1 MPRISQ
7 KHIPLLSTIGV
18 FLLLY
23 AIASLRY
30 DRFFTV
36 RVFLN
41 FFRDNSFLGIIA
53 VGMTFV
59 ILSGGIDLSVGSV
72 LALTTVVAALLIERL
87 GVHPALA
94 IVAVLVMGTAVGFA
108 MGCVIHHVGIAPFI
122 VTLAGLFFA
131 RGLALVLC
139 DGSIT
144 IDNPIYRAVTAWKI
158 PIGRT
163 GLPLTA
169 LTFLAVL
176 VVGIYVSVYTS
187 FGRNVYA
194 IGGNEEAAMLMGVPI
209 GKTKI
214 GVYTLSGFC
223 SALAGVIYTLYGS
236 SGDPRAGVGL
246 ELDAIA
252 SVVVGGTLLSGG
264 VGYVFGTLIGVLI
277 FGVIQTA
284 ITFENLNSWW
294 TRVAIG
300 LLLLLFILL
309 QRLFARPRLR
319 ANA

>member
-94 IVAVLVMGTAVGFA
+94 IVAVLVMGTAIGFA